1 MTLIPD
7 IETVKIERN
16 NFLKNFDLKSDLIHL
31 LKQASKNNN
40 LNSIRVHKYLT
51 STGLIGKVMTGRF
64 LQSIQL
70 SENTTI
76 KQLSD
81 KNISDIATFVKQ
93 I

>member
-1 MTLIPD
+1 
-7 IETVKIERN
+7 
-16 NFLKNFDLKSDLIHL
+16 
-31 LKQASKNNN
+31 
-40 LNSIRVHKYLT
+40 
-51 STGLIGKVMTGRF
+51 MTGRF

-81 KNISDIATFVKQ
+81 ENISDIATFVKQ